1 MSMLPLLEVVV
12 EPLED
17 GRLIRARGELD
28 MSSVDALRG
37 PLAAARD
44 AGATTVVD
52 MSGVEFIDSS
62 GLHLILDAALD
73 AETDGSALS
82 FRPSRQVLRI
92 LEVTGTL
99 EVLRIAS
106 E

>member
-1 MSMLPLLEVVV
+1 MSAVPLLEVMV
-12 EPLED
+12 EPLEH

-37 PLAAARD
+37 PLVAARH

-52 MSGVEFIDSS
+52 MSGVEFMDSS

-73 AETDGSALS
+73 AKTDGWALS
-82 FRPSRQVLRI
+82 FRPSRQVLRV

-99 EVLRIAS
+99 GVMPIAS